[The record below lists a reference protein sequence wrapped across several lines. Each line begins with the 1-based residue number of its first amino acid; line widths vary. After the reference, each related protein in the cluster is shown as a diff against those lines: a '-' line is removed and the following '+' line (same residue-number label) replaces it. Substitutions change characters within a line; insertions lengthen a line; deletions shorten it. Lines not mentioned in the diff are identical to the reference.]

1 MGLSWSFGECL
12 RIPAGAS
19 SDDFNDLPF
28 VRAEEGEEIIVS
40 FTRTNDMYFFD
51 QIFRRGGR
59 SSAIELLD
67 DSLQ

>member
-19 SDDFNDLPF
+19 FDDFNDLPF
-28 VRAEEGEEIIVS
+28 VRAEEGDEIIVS

-51 QIFRRGGR
+51 QIFRCGGR
-59 SSAIELLD
+59 PSAIGLLDELLV
-67 DSLQ
+67 